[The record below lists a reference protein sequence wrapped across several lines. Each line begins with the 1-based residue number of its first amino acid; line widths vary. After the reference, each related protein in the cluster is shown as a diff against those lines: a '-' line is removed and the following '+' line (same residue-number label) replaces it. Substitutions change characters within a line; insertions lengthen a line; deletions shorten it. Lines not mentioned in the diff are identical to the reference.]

1 MKTSYY
7 LVYGFRPV
15 ECYNNDNIDYVKFS
29 FNTDNVVRITYSQF
43 KQIYKLYENYII
55 NATDILNDKNLK

>member
-15 ECYNNDNIDYVKFS
+15 ESFDNDDIDTIKFY
-29 FNTDNVVRITYSQF
+29 FNTDKVVRITYNQF
-43 KQIYKLYENYII
+43 KKINKLYENYII
-55 NATDILNDKNLK
+55 NASDILNENK